1 LGDSMSTFNNP
12 PFFDGEQL
20 ASATINAKAGTNLQN
35 AVNDLDESSIERH
48 ALDAQH
54 LPSLAM
60 SDIFSNGFEAGPNAL
75 GAGVTAASIISGEE
89 YENTL
94 PLYAVTQY
102 PYTYQTFDGLSGGTA
117 KAYYGPTDWPTVN
130 HIEAGWRIPSEPGW
144 VGSPSYPAE
153 VTLASATNFD
163 TAKIKGVL
171 CRGSVQ
177 PISSS
182 RTTKVTGTLVSDYDT
197 AVALAIGFEDGLGA
211 RYVVERSVRFFT
223 ERAVRPGNADTMTF
237 LTQSDLNAGNGT
249 CAKIFLAIATAHPGD
264 TSWTALSGTRNQD
277 NNNLRIRYYNLST
290 TPIHAGDL

>member
-1 LGDSMSTFNNP
+1 MSTFNNP

-60 SDIFSNGFEAGPNAL
+60 SDIFSNGFEAGANPADAAVI
-75 GAGVTAASIISGEE
+75 AGGE

-94 PLYAVTQY
+94 PLYAAFQY
-102 PYTYQTFDGLSGGTA
+102 PYTYQTFDTLSGVSVDA
-117 KAYYGPTDWPTVN
+117 VYGPTDYPTLN
-130 HIEAGWRIPSEPGW
+130 HIGQGWRIPADPNN
-144 VGSPSYPAE
+144 SPAHPAE

-177 PISSS
+177 PIYERPFSNS
-182 RTTKVTGTLVSDYDT
+182 TGSFTSPYVA

-211 RYVVERSVRFFT
+211 RYIVERSVRFFT
-223 ERAVRPGNADTMTF
+223 SKATRPGNADTMTF

-264 TSWTALSGTRNQD
+264 DNWLPGRPLLSYD

>member
-1 LGDSMSTFNNP
+1 MSTFNNP

-60 SDIFSNGFEAGPNAL
+60 SDIFSNGFEAGANPADTAVI
-75 GAGVTAASIISGEE
+75 AGGE
-89 YENTL
+89 YQNTL
-94 PLYAVTQY
+94 PLYAAFQY
-102 PYTYQTFDGLSGGTA
+102 PYTYQTFDSTAGGSA
-117 KAYYGPTDWPTVN
+117 LAVYGPSDWATN
-130 HIEAGWRIPSEPGW
+130 GSAHLGAGWRIPADPNN
-144 VGSPSYPAE
+144 SPAYPAQ

-177 PISSS
+177 PIHESPFSNA
-182 RTTKVTGTLVSDYDT
+182 TGSLTSPYVA

-211 RYVVERSVRFFT
+211 RYIVERSVRFFT
-223 ERAVRPGNADTMTF
+223 SKATRPGNADTMTF

-249 CAKIFLAIATAHPGD
+249 CAKIFLAIATVHPG
-264 TSWTALSGTRNQD
+264 ND
-277 NNNLRIRYYNLST
+277 NWLPGRPLLAFDNSEMFIRYYNLST